1 MTWQQKFQ
9 TALEHQHADRLPAAE
24 RAYRAAIAANPKF
37 AAAHHNLATVLHQR
51 GRFQQAIHAFRTSAK
66 LDPDLT
72 AAAHLGVGAV
82 LLRTEEY
89 ERAEAELRA
98 AIAAAPEAP
107 DPHRFLGDLKRTLGR
122 YEEARAAYLDALRCR
137 PDCPEALF
145 GLACVR
151 LALGEMPEGWDV
163 YEARLSKLASPALQP
178 VWNGESIVGR
188 TLLVHSEQGLGDAI
202 QFLRY
207 VPLLA
212 KRGARVLLAIRQEIM
227 ALGATVEGPTA
238 VVEPAFTL
246 PPFDFSVGLPSL
258 PRMFRTTLDTIPQNV
273 PYLRAD
279 PAKIATWREK
289 LGPWDGP
296 TVAIAWRGNPI
307 HRNDH
312 RRSLATGEIAPLF
325 DMTNVRFLVIQKD
338 DADTPKRA
346 NVLRLGNEG
355 FDDVAALMSIAD
367 VTISVDTVFCHVA
380 GALGLPV
387 WTLHCTSPDWR
398 WGIEGETTPWYP
410 TMRLFRQKNIADWS
424 NVIEDVVGALR
435 DLADAKNSGSAA
447 EFAKGG

>member
-51 GRFQQAIHAFRTSAK
+51 GRYQQAIHAFRMSAK

-82 LLRTEEY
+82 LLRTAEY

-98 AIAAAPEAP
+98 AIAAAPDAP
-107 DPHRFLGDLKRTLGR
+107 DPHRFLGDLKRTTSR
-122 YEEARAAYLDALRCR
+122 YEEARAEYLEALRCR

-178 VWNGESIVGR
+178 VWNGESIAGR

-207 VPLLA
+207 VPHLA
-212 KRGARVLLAIRQEIM
+212 KRGARVLLAIRHEIM
-227 ALGATVEGPTA
+227 ALGATVEGPAA
-238 VVEPAFTL
+238 VVEPAITL

-279 PAKIATWREK
+279 PARIAAWREK
-289 LGPWDGP
+289 LGPWNGI
-296 TVAIAWRGNPI
+296 TIAIAWRGNPT

-312 RRSLATGEIAPLF
+312 RRSFATDAIAPLF
-325 DMTNVRFLVIQKD
+325 DIPNARFLVIHQD
-338 DADTPKRA
+338 DGDTPKRA
-346 NVLRLGNEG
+346 NMLRFGNES
-355 FDDVAALMSIAD
+355 FDDVAALMSVAD

-387 WTLHCTSPDWR
+387 WTLLCTSPDWR
-398 WGIEGETTPWYP
+398 WGVEGETTPWYP
-410 TMRLFRQKNIADWS
+410 TMRLFRQRNMDDWCH
-424 NVIEDVVGALR
+424 VITGVTGALR
-435 DLADAKNSGSAA
+435 ELAAGKHDGSARSVPA
-447 EFAKGG
+447 G